1 MGNELLIGEKV
12 VAFINEWLDQA
23 AREKYEV
30 NGTNWVVDAARNIQ
44 LWAIAKHWQA
54 GAEGNYSEMFV
65 LRIDGKKIVF
75 KIMPAANFRASAQG
89 GHEYVWEKI
98 ISYEPQ
104 DLHGLPYQ
112 HVVAILKEALAVKGG
127 GVACQSTLT

>member
-1 MGNELLIGEKV
+1 MGLKQLMIFGPLSRNLLYQKMGNELLIGEKV

-44 LWAIAKHWQA
+44 LWAIAKHWQV

-65 LRIDGKKIVF
+65 LRINGKKIVF

-89 GHEYVWEKI
+89 GCMSMFGRK
-98 ISYEPQ
+98 
-104 DLHGLPYQ
+104 
-112 HVVAILKEALAVKGG
+112 
-127 GVACQSTLT
+127 